1 MLKFTQEGAG
11 PALVFIHGFCE
22 SKSMWRD
29 FIGDF
34 SKDHTVYCLDLPG
47 FGESPLSG
55 NHISLEETA
64 VLIQEWMEVEGL
76 VQPIVI
82 GHSLGGYV
90 TMALAELMGIG
101 LKGIGLF
108 HSTAF
113 PDDEEKKHTRN
124 KTISF
129 IKKHGLDKFMDSF
142 VPPLFAE
149 EQRLAQASRIEELIR
164 EGKKSSKNGV
174 LAFLEAMR
182 DRKDRMEVWKN
193 FPGPKLMIAGEFDV
207 AVKIEASRL
216 HQPFATHYHEL
227 EGVGHMGMFE
237 QREKALLAVKDFLN
251 NL

>member
-11 PALVFIHGFCE
+11 SALVFIHGFCE